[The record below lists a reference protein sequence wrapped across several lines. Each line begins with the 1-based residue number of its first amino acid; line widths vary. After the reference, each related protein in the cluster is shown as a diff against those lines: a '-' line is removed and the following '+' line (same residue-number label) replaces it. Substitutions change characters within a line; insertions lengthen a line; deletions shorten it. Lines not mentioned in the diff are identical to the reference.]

1 MLPLKTIKNGDVT
14 TKICVEDVYKMSN
27 RILNGVSEC
36 YNNINKI
43 VNSLHKEYDDYEGE
57 LIIGRGISRPCKD
70 DVFDED
76 IGHEIAFK
84 KAKLNA
90 NLKRINIII
99 RCLNEYL
106 KGLNSMEFD
115 FAKIKKYIISDV
127 EDIRKYNPDF
137 CLNHEFFKNDY
148 LLNDETQEETTKV
161 TVQAETV

>member
-1 MLPLKTIKNGDVT
+1 MLPLKTIKEGDEI

-27 RILNGVSEC
+27 RILEGVTNC
-36 YNNINKI
+36 YNNITEI
-43 VNSLHKEYDDYEGE
+43 VNSLNKEYDGFEGE
-57 LIIGRGISRPCKD
+57 LIIGRGISKPCKD
-70 DVFDED
+70 DVFDEE

-99 RCLNEYL
+99 RCINEYL

-127 EDIRKYNPDF
+127 NDIRNYNPDF
-137 CLNHEFFKNDY
+137 CLNHEFFKDDY
-148 LLNDETQEETTKV
+148 LLENDEVQEETTEI
-161 TVQAETV
+161 TD